1 MQLIHEDNRMK
12 YDNNKVAIIGCGNVG
27 MTAAYALLHTGLINE
42 LVLVGRNKNAL
53 IGEQLDLE
61 HGMSFLPSCKV
72 TATDNYADLT
82 DTDVVVFSAGAAQ
95 KPGETRLDLC
105 AKNVEIL
112 ESILPQVLQYAP
124 NAVILIVTNPVDI
137 LTYKAYQLAKLPK
150 GRIFGSGTTL
160 DTARFRFHLSEFLKV
175 SPQSIHAYILGEHG
189 DSSFP
194 AISSA
199 TVGGQPLTSLPQFNE
214 ERAMKAFSAAQKAAY
229 KIIESKGA
237 TFYGIGA
244 VIAHIVS
251 KILRNARTV
260 LPVSIPL
267 HGYLDHSGVALS
279 VPCVIGRNG
288 VEDILTIKLDWEE
301 KQKLE
306 KSVKAL
312 KAYL

>member
-1 MQLIHEDNRMK
+1 MK
-12 YDNNKVAIIGCGNVG
+12 HDTNKVAIIGCGNVG
-27 MTAAYALLHTGLINE
+27 MTAAYALLHTGLVNE
-42 LVLVGRNKNAL
+42 LILVGRNKDAL

-61 HGMSFLPSCKV
+61 HGMSFLPNCTV
-72 TATDNYADLT
+72 TATDDYADLV
-82 DTDVVVFSAGAAQ
+82 DTDVVVYSAGAAQ

-105 AKNVEIL
+105 ARNVEIL
-112 ESILPQVLQYAP
+112 ESILPQVVHYAP
-124 NAVILIVTNPVDI
+124 NAVILMITNPVDI
-137 LTYKAYQLAKLPK
+137 LTYKAYKMAKLPK

-160 DTARFRFHLSEFLKV
+160 DTARFRFHLSDFLKV
-175 SPQSIHAYILGEHG
+175 NPQSIHAYILGEHG

-199 TVGGQPLTSLPQFNE
+199 TVGGQPLTSLARFSQ
-214 ERAMKAFSAAQKAAY
+214 ERALKAFDAAQKAAY

-237 TFYGIGA
+237 TYYGIGT

-251 KILRNARTV
+251 KILRNSRTV

-267 HGYLDHSGVALS
+267 HNYMDHSGVSLS
-279 VPCVIGRNG
+279 VPCIIGRNG
-288 VEDILTIKLDWEE
+288 VEDILEIRLDWEE

-312 KAYL
+312 QEYL